1 MEQQAFPTLAVVLV
15 VGVVVA
21 AMLGGIL
28 RILRKP
34 AAELTGMDRLIGY
47 MVVGRYFTTL
57 HARVS
62 ERGYRLSEREKWGL
76 GLLLGFLALIILG
89 VIAYGYRHA

>member
-1 MEQQAFPTLAVVLV
+1 MEQQNFPTLAVVLV
-15 VGVVVA
+15 VGVLVA

-47 MVVGRYFTTL
+47 MMVGRYFSTL

-62 ERGYRLSEREKWGL
+62 ERGYRLDVREKWWL
-76 GLLLGFLALIILG
+76 GLLLGAIALIALA
-89 VIAYGYRHA
+89 VISYGYLPA

>member
-1 MEQQAFPTLAVVLV
+1 MEQQNFPTLAVVLV

-47 MVVGRYFTTL
+47 MMVGRYFSTL

-62 ERGYRLSEREKWGL
+62 ERGYRLDTREKWWL
-76 GLLLGFLALIILG
+76 GLLLGALALIALA
-89 VIAYGYRHA
+89 VISYGNLPA

>member
-1 MEQQAFPTLAVVLV
+1 MEQQSFPTLAVVLV

-34 AAELTGMDRLIGY
+34 AVELTGMDRLIGY
-47 MVVGRYFTTL
+47 MMVGRYFSTL

-62 ERGYRLSEREKWGL
+62 ERGYRLDTREKWWL
-76 GLLLGFLALIILG
+76 GLLLGAIALIALA
-89 VIAYGYRHA
+89 VISYGFRPA